1 MGPAREHPDWYDLI
15 TRPGPPVRSA
25 SARAHVQARFPA
37 PGRRGALSSTRE
49 RLRRAGLR
57 PAPGAEGGAAAGAQR
72 AAEMA
77 YGELFGI
84 DRRFLQFLTPAMLAD
99 RLGHPRVAQAFCELM
114 AEEADLRKLQGDP
127 VTASVLA
134 QQALALL
141 DEAHVP
147 EEGLRLKLRDLRG

>member
-1 MGPAREHPDWYDLI
+1 MSGYVERDYVLRLVQKAALLLARIL
-15 TRPGPPVRSA
+15 
-25 SARAHVQARFPA
+25 
-37 PGRRGALSSTRE
+37 
-49 RLRRAGLR
+49 RLRGERHDGDAL
-57 PAPGAEGGAAAGAQR
+57 R